1 MSTLNLYVAVTLIWS
16 ATWFAIT
23 FQLGEVAPEISVVW
37 RFVLAALVLLAYA
50 WWRRSPL
57 AYSARDHMWMAVQG
71 FFMFGPSYIC
81 VYLSEQY
88 LASGLVAVVF
98 SLIVFW
104 NIIGMRLFFAA
115 PFNPMITFA
124 AVLGVGGVALVFWPE
139 LENLSVSA
147 DAARGLALAVLG
159 TILSALGNMAA
170 VQNQRRHIPIIPL
183 NGFGMMYGAAFMA
196 IYAAVFGFEFAFEWS
211 FSYVASL
218 LYLSLFGTVLAF
230 GGYLTLIRRI
240 GAERAG
246 YIGVAIPVVAL
257 IISTLFENLRWELPM
272 VIGVLLCITGNVLIL
287 RDGKQK
293 APAA

>member
-1 MSTLNLYVAVTLIWS
+1 MSTLHLYVAVTLIWS

-37 RFVLAALVLLAYA
+37 RFALAAFVLLAYA
-50 WWRRSPL
+50 WWRRTPL
-57 AYSARDHMWMAVQG
+57 TYSARDHQWIAVQG

-104 NIIGMRLFFAA
+104 NIIGMRVFFAA
-115 PFNPMITFA
+115 PFNPKITFA
-124 AVLGVGGVALVFWPE
+124 AALGVGGVALVFWPE
-139 LENLSVSA
+139 LENVSA
-147 DAARGLALAVLG
+147 SPDTLRGLGLAVLG

-170 VQNQRRHIPIIPL
+170 VKNQQRHIPIIPL

-196 IYAAVFGFEFAFEWS
+196 AYAAIFGFEFAFEWS

-257 IISTLFENLRWELPM
+257 IISTVFENLRWELPI
-272 VIGVLLCITGNVLIL
+272 VIGVFLCILGNVLIL
-287 RDGKQK
+287 RDGKRQ
-293 APAA
+293 APAT